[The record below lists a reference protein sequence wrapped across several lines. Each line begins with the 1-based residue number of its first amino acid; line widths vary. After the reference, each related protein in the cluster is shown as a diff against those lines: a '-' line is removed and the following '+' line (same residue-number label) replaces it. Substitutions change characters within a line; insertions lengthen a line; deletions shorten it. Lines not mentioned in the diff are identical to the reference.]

1 MQSYMSAQ
9 VAQREAR
16 SEIGC
21 GTAAGGIRRAGC
33 VQSLEGS
40 DSDAV
45 GEVMQKAGILDS
57 ALVGL
62 AQTQPMTRDWSLSA
76 GRQCSTSKTP

>member
-1 MQSYMSAQ
+1 MQSGGRETWTGMQSYMSAQ

-40 DSDAV
+40 DSDV
-45 GEVMQKAGILDS
+45 
-57 ALVGL
+57 
-62 AQTQPMTRDWSLSA
+62 TQPMTRDWSLSA